1 LSHLDVGHQ
10 MMLDAAGPLGRLAA
24 AGHQM
29 MLDAAGALGRLD
41 AAGHQRRVGAAG
53 PLAAATHQK
62 KLGAAG
68 PLGRFAATGPHRS
81 LAATGQMRRLAG
93 DGHDAPLSAPAA
105 MLPCGLPER
114 RWSPCFLHVAAAGR
128 PVQPVP
134 QARELQARGNT
145 PAKDS
150 PARELGLGRIGVGF
164 GCRRFAAGVRP
175 FSRRLFLRLP
185 FALCW
190 SGVFFYP

>member
-1 LSHLDVGHQ
+1 
-10 MMLDAAGPLGRLAA
+10 
-24 AGHQM
+24 
-29 MLDAAGALGRLD
+29 
-41 AAGHQRRVGAAG
+41 
-53 PLAAATHQK
+53 
-62 KLGAAG
+62 
-68 PLGRFAATGPHRS
+68 
-81 LAATGQMRRLAG
+81 LAG

-190 SGVFFYP
+190 SGVFFLPVTGFWGQDWDSFGVAPSDDVQIRTLFK